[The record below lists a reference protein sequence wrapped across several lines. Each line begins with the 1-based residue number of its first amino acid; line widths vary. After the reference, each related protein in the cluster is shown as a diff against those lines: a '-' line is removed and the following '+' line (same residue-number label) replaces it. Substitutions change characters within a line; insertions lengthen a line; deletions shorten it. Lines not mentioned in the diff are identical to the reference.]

1 MSRQVTAKVSKQAL
15 LHNVDVVRK
24 VAKGSKVL
32 AMVKANAYGHG
43 LIPVAKTLSN
53 NVDALGVASIEEALH
68 IRKAGVMTDIV
79 LMEGI
84 FNPEELAL
92 VQTHRLIL
100 VVHHFEQIQALQNY
114 HKPLL
119 QKFKVWI
126 KINTG
131 MNRLGF
137 APSEFQDAHQMLLQ
151 LSQVDFIGF
160 MTHFAK
166 ADEKD
171 NESTRLQYQQ
181 FYALLGDRKGERCL
195 SNSAGILAWPE
206 AHGDWVR
213 PGLML
218 YGASPFPNS
227 TGRDLQLK
235 PAMSLHS
242 TVIAIREVR
251 AGEQVGYGGMWESFG
266 NSSKIAIVAMGYG
279 DGYPWH
285 AKNGTPVLVNQQRVG
300 TVGRISM
307 DMLAVDVSAL
317 ENVKVGD
324 PVVLWGDELPIE
336 EVARHAGTIPYEL
349 FCRFTER
356 VTVELTS

>member
-1 MSRQVTAKVSKQAL
+1 MGRQVIAKVSASAL
-15 LHNVDVVRK
+15 AHNVAVIRK
-24 VAKGSKVL
+24 LSKNAKIL

-43 LIPVAKTLSN
+43 LVQVAKALA
-53 NVDALGVASIEEALH
+53 NVDALGVASIEEALN
-68 IRKAGVMTDIV
+68 IRKAGVKTDIV

-84 FNPEELAL
+84 FNPDELSL

-100 VVHHFEQIQALQNY
+100 VIHHFAQVQALQQY
-114 HKPLL
+114 QKPLL
-119 QKFKVWI
+119 QKFKVWL

-137 APSEFQDAHQMLLQ
+137 SPREFQDAHAMLTQ
-151 LSQVDFIGF
+151 LPQVELIGF

-171 NESTRLQYQQ
+171 NDSTRIQYQQ
-181 FYALLGDRKGERCL
+181 FYDLIGERKGQKSL
-195 SNSAGILAWPE
+195 ANSAGILAWPE
-206 AHGDWVR
+206 AHADWVR
-213 PGLML
+213 PGLIL

-227 TGRDLQLK
+227 CGHDLNLK
-235 PAMSLHS
+235 PAMSLYS
-242 TVIAIREVR
+242 TVIAVREV
-251 AGEQVGYGGMWESFG
+251 AQGEQVGYGGMWESFG

-285 AKNGTPVLVNQQRVG
+285 AKNGTPVLINQQRAG

-317 ENVKVGD
+317 NNVKVGD
-324 PVVLWGDELPIE
+324 PVVLWGEGLPIE

-356 VTVELTS
+356 VTVELAQ

>member
-1 MSRQVTAKVSKQAL
+1 MSRQVIAKVSEQAL
-15 LHNVDVVRK
+15 HHNVGVVRNI
-24 VAKGSKVL
+24 AKGSKIL

-43 LIPVAKTLSN
+43 LVQVAKALS

-68 IRKAGVMTDIV
+68 IRKAGVKTDIV

-84 FNPEELAL
+84 FNPDELDL

-100 VVHHFEQIQALQNY
+100 VVHQFEQIQALKAYQ
-114 HKPLL
+114 KPLL
-119 QKFKVWI
+119 QKFKVWL
-126 KINTG
+126 KVNTG

-137 APSEFQDAHQMLLQ
+137 SPAEFQDAHSLLLQ
-151 LSQVDFIGF
+151 LPHVDFIGF

-181 FYALLGDRKGERCL
+181 FYQLLGDRPGERCL
-195 SNSAGILAWPE
+195 ANSAGILAWPE
-206 AHGDWVR
+206 AHANWVR

-227 TGRDLQLK
+227 TGRDVNLK
-235 PAMSLHS
+235 PAMSLYS
-242 TVIAIREVR
+242 TVIAIREVP
-251 AGEQVGYGGMWESFG
+251 AGSQVGYGGMWESFG

-285 AKNGTPVLVNQQRVG
+285 AKNGTPVLINQQRVG

-317 ENVKVGD
+317 NDVKVGD
-324 PVVLWGDELPIE
+324 PVVLWGEGLPIE

-356 VTVELTS
+356 VTVELVS

>member
-15 LHNVDVVRK
+15 LHNVSVVRNLTK
-24 VAKGSKVL
+24 GAKIL

-43 LIPVAKTLSN
+43 LVQVAKALNS
-53 NVDALGVASIEEALH
+53 VDALGVASIEEALQ
-68 IRKAGVMTDIV
+68 IRQAGIKTDIV

-92 VQTHRLIL
+92 VQTHRLVL
-100 VVHHFEQIQALQNY
+100 VIHHFPQLQALQQY
-114 HKPLL
+114 DKPLL
-119 QKFKVWI
+119 QKFKVWL

-137 APSEFQDAHQMLLQ
+137 SPNEFQDAYSL
-151 LSQVDFIGF
+151 LSQLPQVELIGF

-171 NESTRLQYQQ
+171 NESTRRQYEQ
-181 FYALLGDRKGERCL
+181 FYRLIDDRQGQRCL
-195 SNSAGILAWPE
+195 ANSAGILGWPE

-227 TGRDLQLK
+227 TGRDINLQ

-242 TVIAIREVR
+242 TVIAVR
-251 AGEQVGYGGMWESFG
+251 DVKAGEQVGYGGMWESF
-266 NSSKIAIVAMGYG
+266 SHDSKIAVVAMGYG

-285 AKNGTPVLVNQQRVG
+285 AKNGTPVLVNNQRVG

-307 DMLAVDVSAL
+307 DMLTVDVSSL
-317 ENVKVGD
+317 NDVKVGD
-324 PVVLWGDELPIE
+324 PVVLWGDGLPIE

-349 FCRFTER
+349 FCRFTQR
-356 VTVELTS
+356 VTVELSD